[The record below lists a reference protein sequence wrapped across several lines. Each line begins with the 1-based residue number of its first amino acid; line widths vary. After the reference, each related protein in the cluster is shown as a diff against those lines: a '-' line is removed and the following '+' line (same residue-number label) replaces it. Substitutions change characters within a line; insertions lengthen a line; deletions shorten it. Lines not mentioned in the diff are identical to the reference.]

1 MSKPTGLI
9 GAMLLCT
16 LAFSVNSWAAAPTH
30 RASVSRS
37 TTHRVAAPPP
47 AARTVPA
54 QHLTLTVLWD
64 DAMSSKESGLWIGYL
79 FARMDYI
86 GRNGRDYPQLA
97 GVIAPKFDEE
107 VFARSE
113 ASKVYRDM
121 RSRGKGVDSK
131 YFNDL
136 EKVEAAGF
144 MREYAW
150 QYFKRSDWGAAPTSL
165 RMSEFAAW
173 NAVNLSNH
181 QPQTRGRVAF
191 QG

>member
-1 MSKPTGLI
+1 MSKSTALI
-9 GAMLLCT
+9 GTTLLST
-16 LAFSVNSWAAAPTH
+16 VALTVSSVAATPAH

-37 TTHRVAAPPP
+37 AAHRTAPATTTRVV
-47 AARTVPA
+47 RE

-173 NAVNLSNH
+173 NAANLSNH